1 MAPFVSKKKKDPD
14 YEYYKWE
21 KSHNSKFY
29 KKTRGVLT
37 STKEELQRILRTT
50 PDTSEHT
57 TVTKL
62 PVEVLS
68 SGRESSNTERQGQTE
83 CTNNNIIGYGEQI
96 NFVLQNVEA
105 PMEYP
110 PGGKVKKRKRKKKFS
125 EGKKQNNFEK
135 YSSREVER
143 EIARNTKRFNEKIQ
157 VELLKSALGN
167 PWDEVF
173 FNEKK
178 RFALHFYFSKLQV
191 INLKCIKKEA
201 LT

>member
-50 PDTSEHT
+50 PDTSEHS

-83 CTNNNIIGYGEQI
+83 CTNNNIIGI
-96 NFVLQNVEA
+96 
-105 PMEYP
+105 
-110 PGGKVKKRKRKKKFS
+110 
-125 EGKKQNNFEK
+125 
-135 YSSREVER
+135 
-143 EIARNTKRFNEKIQ
+143 
-157 VELLKSALGN
+157 
-167 PWDEVF
+167 
-173 FNEKK
+173 
-178 RFALHFYFSKLQV
+178 YFISPN
-191 INLKCIKKEA
+191 IE
-201 LT
+201 